1 MAATT
6 IQTTSA
12 RPHRVLLRFLLC
24 ALILVAI
31 VPRAFPFALAT
42 TTDTDGV
49 VEFGKSAAVDGDS
62 KIAELGGNA
71 TSPDNL
77 AELGYELAELG
88 SSGLYEWWYVNFASD
103 CYTLISGN
111 RWKTAHVRNGEP
123 CYRTCGSLGR
133 VLGGYGR
140 FCKDARAEREYTNLP
155 PHQKVKVWFK
165 VVSIDGK
172 EWSNKKFKLQH
183 DSTTH
188 WFGNVD
194 KNQGGRGQVC
204 GGSENHKNDRDG
216 VHTYSREFSHSSDS
230 LKLLIST
237 SLSTPHCGRSSWGL
251 SYVKIYLN
259 NMPPPPSPRKVGNV

>member
-1 MAATT
+1 VHTKGNEEG
-6 IQTTSA
+6 
-12 RPHRVLLRFLLC
+12 LG
-24 ALILVAI
+24 ALILGAI

-62 KIAELGGNA
+62 KIAEFGGNA
-71 TSPDNL
+71 TWPDNL

-88 SSGLYEWWYVNFASD
+88 SSGLYEWWYDNFASD

-155 PHQKVKVWFK
+155 PHQKVKVEFK
-165 VVSIDGK
+165 VVLLTEKSSRIK
-172 EWSNKKFKLQH
+172 NLNSNTIQPRIGLVMLIKTKA
-183 DSTTH
+183 
-188 WFGNVD
+188 
-194 KNQGGRGQVC
+194 
-204 GGSENHKNDRDG
+204 EG
-216 VHTYSREFSHSSDS
+216 VTYAAEARIMRMTETGYTLTVANSR
-230 LKLLIST
+230 I
-237 SLSTPHCGRSSWGL
+237 PAIRL
-251 SYVKIYLN
+251 SY
-259 NMPPPPSPRKVGNV
+259 

>member
-1 MAATT
+1 MAATTT

-62 KIAELGGNA
+62 KIAEFGGNA

-88 SSGLYEWWYVNFASD
+88 SSGLYEWWYDNFASD

-111 RWKTAHVRNGEP
+111 RWKTA
-123 CYRTCGSLGR
+123 
-133 VLGGYGR
+133 
-140 FCKDARAEREYTNLP
+140 
-155 PHQKVKVWFK
+155 
-165 VVSIDGK
+165 
-172 EWSNKKFKLQH
+172 
-183 DSTTH
+183 
-188 WFGNVD
+188 
-194 KNQGGRGQVC
+194 
-204 GGSENHKNDRDG
+204 
-216 VHTYSREFSHSSDS
+216 
-230 LKLLIST
+230 
-237 SLSTPHCGRSSWGL
+237 
-251 SYVKIYLN
+251 
-259 NMPPPPSPRKVGNV
+259 

>member
-1 MAATT
+1 MAATTT

-88 SSGLYEWWYVNFASD
+88 SDGLYEWNYDNFASD
-103 CYTLISGN
+103 CYDLIEMENG
-111 RWKTAHVRNGEP
+111 WKTAHVRNGNA

-155 PHQKVKVWFK
+155 PHQKVKVEFK

-172 EWSNKKFKLQH
+172 YWSNKKFKLQYG
-183 DSTTH
+183 STSY

-194 KNQGGRGQVC
+194 INQGGR
-204 GGSENHKNDRDG
+204 
-216 VHTYSREFSHSSDS
+216 VHMRR
-230 LKLLIST
+230 KLES
-237 SLSTPHCGRSSWGL
+237 
-251 SYVKIYLN
+251 
-259 NMPPPPSPRKVGNV
+259 